1 MAADQPV
8 TWVIGAS
15 GLLGRHTYALAQRRN
30 HLAQRTPVP
39 WNDDIGAV
47 VDALSD
53 GAAHMLRVAGDNRW
67 NVVWVAGA
75 GVVGSSP
82 EALQQEREVYSS
94 FLHRFGDLLERQRGR
109 NGSLFLASSAGAVY
123 AGSSG
128 APFQETTPV
137 RAVAAYG
144 TAKLAMEESTR
155 ELVARV
161 GVPAMIGRIS
171 NLYGPGQNIAKPQG
185 LISQLAKS
193 YLLRTPL
200 SLYVSLDTM
209 RDYLYVG
216 DCARLVVRAVELLPS
231 DGNRTTPVVKILAS
245 GRSTTVAE
253 LLGVFQRVFKRR
265 APLVLGD
272 SPNSRYQVRDLRM
285 RSTVWTEL
293 DRLVST
299 PLPAGIGAT
308 INDVAARVRAGE
320 LSADG

>member
-1 MAADQPV
+1 
-8 TWVIGAS
+8 
-15 GLLGRHTYALAQRRN
+15 
-30 HLAQRTPVP
+30 
-39 WNDDIGAV
+39 
-47 VDALSD
+47 
-53 GAAHMLRVAGDNRW
+53 
-67 NVVWVAGA
+67 
-75 GVVGSSP
+75 
-82 EALQQEREVYSS
+82 
-94 FLHRFGDLLERQRGR
+94 LHRFGDLLERQRGR

-144 TAKLAMEESTR
+144 TTKLAMEESTR

-216 DCARLVVRAVELLPS
+216 DCARLVVGAVELLHS
-231 DGNRTTPVVKILAS
+231 SESRTIPVVKILAS

-272 SPNSRYQVRDLRM
+272 SPKSRYQVRDLRM

-299 PLPAGIGAT
+299 PLPAGIAAT
-308 INDVAARVRAGE
+308 IADVAARVRAGE